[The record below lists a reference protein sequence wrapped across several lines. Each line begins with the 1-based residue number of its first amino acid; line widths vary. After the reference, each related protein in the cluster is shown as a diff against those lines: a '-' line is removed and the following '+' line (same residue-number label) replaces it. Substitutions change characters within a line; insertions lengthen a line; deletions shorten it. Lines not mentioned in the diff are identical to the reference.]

1 MKLQTQTAENILHMV
16 NNKSKLKKKKIDS
29 VAECEFFNIEALH
42 ASSI

>member
-16 NNKSKLKKKKIDS
+16 NDKRKLKKKIDS